1 MSKEFQQPTKD
12 YGDYGHK
19 PNEYPETAFLRARQE
34 HDMRMGTLYLMSRQ
48 WRIFSY
54 LLLIALA
61 IALGWNWYWST
72 KSNVIAYVVRVDQDI
87 DTTVTKQDD
96 ITFKPNEKEMKYF
109 LSQFVNWTRSLP
121 DDSVVIKQNWKTAY
135 RFLNSKGKTLL
146 NHWIEVN
153 GSPLT
158 RMKEE
163 NVIVDISN
171 ISRLSDNTYQAQWKE
186 QHFTKAGE
194 VKEVQ
199 EWVGNFTVII
209 IQPKTEEEIFVNPL
223 GLTISDFSWSKR
235 IDSPKK

>member
-1 MSKEFQQPTKD
+1 M
-12 YGDYGHK
+12 
-19 PNEYPETAFLRARQE
+19 
-34 HDMRMGTLYLMSRQ
+34 
-48 WRIFSY
+48 
-54 LLLIALA
+54 
-61 IALGWNWYWST
+61 
-72 KSNVIAYVVRVDQDI
+72 VRVDQDI
-87 DTTVTKQDD
+87 DTTVTKQDEV
-96 ITFKPNEKEMKYF
+96 TFKPNEKEMKYF
-109 LSQFVNWTRSLP
+109 LSQFVTWTRSLP

-135 RFLNSKGKTLL
+135 RFLNSKSKTLL

-194 VKEVQ
+194 AKETQ
-199 EWVGNFTVII
+199 EWVGNFTVIV

-223 GLTISDFSWSKR
+223 GLTLTDFSWSKR
-235 IDSPKK
+235 VDTPKK